1 MAMHRRRHRPKGRY
15 LEHTTKVWVR
25 FSEVDSLRIVWHGH
39 FLKYFEDGR
48 GAFGRRYG
56 LSYQDLLNA
65 GLIVPVVHAS
75 CDHLQSARYGDELA
89 ISTRLYEQEAAK
101 LLYYYEV
108 TRTADGA
115 LLATGKTIQAFLD
128 TDLVLL
134 LTLPDFM
141 RAFYD
146 QWREAMLIHA

>member
-1 MAMHRRRHRPKGRY
+1 MVR
-15 LEHTTKVWVR
+15 VR

-48 GAFGRRYG
+48 AAFGHKYG
-56 LSYQDLLNA
+56 LSYQDFLNA

-75 CDHLQSARYGDELA
+75 CDHLQPARYGDELA

-101 LLYYYEV
+101 IFYYYEV
-108 TRTADGA
+108 TRAADGA
-115 LLATGKTIQAFLD
+115 LLATGETIQAFLD
-128 TDLVLL
+128 TDLILL

-141 RAFYD
+141 RSFYD
-146 QWREAMLIHA
+146 HWKEAMLTHG